1 MKTKVYSWRLSAA
14 LKADL
19 ERAARVRKVHVAKV
33 LEMAAKEWL
42 AKHAVDVSSDE
53 EQKRLHAIADQ
64 FIGAF
69 SGRDPHRS
77 ENVSAL
83 VRKKLQ
89 RRYGR

>member
-53 EQKRLHAIADQ
+53 EQVRLHAAAEKW
-64 FIGAF
+64 IGSF
-69 SGRDPHRS
+69 SSGNRRGS
-77 ENVSAL
+77 ETVSET
-83 VRKKLQ
+83 VRKVLARK
-89 RRYGR
+89 YGR